1 MTAVTPLALLKSQ
14 LNITDAT
21 DDALLAHKLE
31 AAEQWVAG
39 FIGRLSWFS
48 ATPNES
54 IAAALTEAILQL
66 AAYWYEQ
73 REAASFGVAIN
84 PIPFGVHE
92 LLRPYCEAVTGYVPE

>member
-31 AAEQWVAG
+31 AAEEWIAE
-39 FIGRLSWFS
+39 FIGSEGELLGPS
-48 ATPNES
+48 AFK
-54 IAAALTEAILQL
+54 TEAILQL

-73 REAASFGVAIN
+73 REAASFGVSIN
-84 PIPFGVHE
+84 PIPFSVHE
-92 LLRPYCEAVTGYVPE
+92 LLRPYCEAVTGYVPN